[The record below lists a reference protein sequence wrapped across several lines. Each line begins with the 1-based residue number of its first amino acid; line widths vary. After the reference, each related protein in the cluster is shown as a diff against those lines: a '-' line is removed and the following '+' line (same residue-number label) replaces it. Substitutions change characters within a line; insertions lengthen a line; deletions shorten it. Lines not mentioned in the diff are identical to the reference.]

1 MDMPSIHVCNKLTVE
16 NQHLTRQVR
25 KLRRKN
31 SGLEQELGQLK
42 DQVRVQTLL
51 RDYVTTRNAESQT
64 ESQWQSKREQRPL
77 ATTSRPAGKQTKGD
91 EDKVNKL
98 LAMHNTLLR
107 RYEKE
112 VKTNAEH
119 VEAIANLNLK
129 IYELE
134 QSLQKAN
141 QQVERLQQSQH
152 APPGKAPKARG
163 KRSRSPYRRTPS
175 PTDTGLLQEIRKLKR
190 ERDKLNKE
198 NLKFKSELKCLDA
211 GFFEE
216 IEDLKY
222 ALQQSAKLNKEYET
236 TTRQMCTRFG
246 VPFPF
251 PDSRPPSATH
261 GRRSRSRSNI
271 R

>member
-31 SGLEQELGQLK
+31 SGLDRELTQLK

-51 RDYVTTRNAESQT
+51 RDYVTTKNAESQT

-77 ATTSRPAGKQTKGD
+77 ASGSRTAGKQAKGD

-98 LAMHNTLLR
+98 LSMHNTLLR

-119 VEAIANLNLK
+119 VEAIANLN
-129 IYELE
+129 
-134 QSLQKAN
+134 
-141 QQVERLQQSQH
+141 
-152 APPGKAPKARG
+152 
-163 KRSRSPYRRTPS
+163 
-175 PTDTGLLQEIRKLKR
+175 
-190 ERDKLNKE
+190 
-198 NLKFKSELKCLDA
+198 

-222 ALQQSAKLNKEYET
+222 ALQQSAKLNQEYET
-236 TTRQMCTRFG
+236 TMRQMCTRFG

-251 PDSRPPSATH
+251 PDPRAPSATRQ
-261 GRRSRSRSNI
+261 RRSRSRSNI